1 MYSEVNMDQITNLKG
16 QPNTTNFVDVKP
28 ISSSTPETN
37 ANSKKAMEPLKPTM
51 PSIQKNLTIDQA
63 VSKTNSFLA
72 GGSVQ
77 FLVDGDKTIVKVVDP
92 KTNQIIRQIPSEEA
106 LAIAE
111 NLDKLQGMLINS
123 RA

>member
-1 MYSEVNMDQITNLKG
+1 MDSPKSPDAKPPVISAPQVNDL
-16 QPNTTNFVDVKP
+16 
-28 ISSSTPETN
+28 
-37 ANSKKAMEPLKPTM
+37 NSKVTEPLKPSM
-51 PSIQKNLTIDQA
+51 PSIPKNLTIDQA
-63 VSKTNSFLA
+63 VSKTNNFLA

-77 FLVDGDKTIVKVVDP
+77 FLVDGDKTIVKVIDP

-111 NLDKLQGMLINS
+111 NLDKLQGLLINS

>member
-1 MYSEVNMDQITNLKG
+1 MVQITSIKPKADLPK
-16 QPNTTNFVDVKP
+16 PEEVKP
-28 ISSSTPETN
+28 TVVSAPNVN
-37 ANSKKAMEPLKPTM
+37 ATNSKALEPLKPSM
-51 PSIQKNLTIDQA
+51 PSIQKNMTIDQA
-63 VSKTNSFLA
+63 VTKTNNFLA

-77 FLVDGDKTIVKVVDP
+77 FLVDGDKTIVKIIDP

>member
-1 MYSEVNMDQITNLKG
+1 MYSEVNMAQITNVKG
-16 QPNTTNFVDVKP
+16 QSNTTQFVDVKP
-28 ISSSTPETN
+28 TSSPTPESN
-37 ANSKKAMEPLKPTM
+37 ANSKKAMEPLKPSM

-77 FLVDGDKTIVKVVDP
+77 FLVDGDKTIVKVIDP
-92 KTNQIIRQIPSEEA
+92 KSNQIIRQIPSEEA
-106 LAIAE
+106 IAIAE